1 MNEYVQFFTEK
12 VVELISNIAWPLSI
26 LIILLIIKKPL
37 LNSITRIKKVR
48 YADFEA
54 EMAPITES
62 LSKFREKDKKSSKK
76 QLYDELLFDNPNF
89 AIIQSWIQFENFL
102 QKKYNEIYST
112 KDNPKI
118 FHDIVSI
125 LVDDEKIPKQFL
137 NILHKLKFVRNQA
150 VHSVEEFSVKE
161 AKEFIENVNIL
172 QSYIEKNL

>member
-12 VVELISNIAWPLSI
+12 VVELISNIAWPVSI

-76 QLYDELLFDNPNF
+76 QQYDELLFDNPNF

-118 FHDIVSI
+118 FHDIVSR
-125 LVDDEKIPKQFL
+125 LDDDEKIPKQFL
-137 NILHKLKFVRNQA
+137 NIIHKLKFVRNQA